1 MKKLIVIDGN
11 NFNNLE
17 EFYDEISKLFTDGC
31 FWGRNLDAFSD
42 ILMGGFG
49 VFDEPDEIKV
59 MWINCAKS
67 KIDLGYS
74 ETLVWL
80 NKKIE
85 TCHPSNINY
94 VKQEIYNA
102 QHNKGN
108 TLFDIIVEIIS
119 EVIELEMVDYPPP

>member
-31 FWGRNLDAFSD
+31 LWGRNLDAFSD

-49 VFDEPDEIKV
+49 VFDEPEEIKV
-59 MWINCAKS
+59 KWINCAKS
-67 KIDLGYS
+67 KIDLGYP

-80 NKKIE
+80 NKKIK
-85 TCHPSNINY
+85 TCHPSNINN
-94 VKQEIYNA
+94 VKQEISEA
-102 QHNKGN
+102 QQNKGQ

-119 EVIELEMVDYPPP
+119 EDIELEMVD